1 MNAAVPRIYEK
12 LLAHFGH
19 LQWWP
24 AQSPYE
30 VMVGAVLTQNTAW
43 RNVEKAIANFGG
55 QLSPQFVRD
64 VDTEMLIDIIRPA
77 GFFNQK
83 ALYLKALT
91 AWFAQYNYDIST
103 AQREPPDKLRTQLLT
118 VKGIGKETADCV
130 LLYALGLPTFVV
142 DAYTVRLCARYGLDA
157 GDKYDAVK
165 DFFEASLPRDATLFN
180 NYHAAIVHLGKD
192 FCRKNKPLCGACPL
206 GDACARVGV

>member
-1 MNAAVPRIYEK
+1 MNAAMPFIYDK
-12 LLAHFGH
+12 LFAHFGH

-43 RNVEKAIANFGG
+43 RNVEKAIANFDG

-64 VDTEMLIDIIRPA
+64 VDTAKLIELIRPA

-83 ALYLKALT
+83 AAYLKALT
-91 AWFAQYNYDIST
+91 AWFAQYNYDIPT
-103 AQREPPDKLRTQLLT
+103 AQREPLDKLRAQLLA

-142 DAYTVRLCARYGLDA
+142 DAYTLRLCTRYGLNVGTNANA
-157 GDKYDAVK
+157 G
-165 DFFEASLPRDATLFN
+165 AS
-180 NYHAAIVHLGKD
+180 AIMM
-192 FCRKNKPLCGACPL
+192 
-206 GDACARVGV
+206 